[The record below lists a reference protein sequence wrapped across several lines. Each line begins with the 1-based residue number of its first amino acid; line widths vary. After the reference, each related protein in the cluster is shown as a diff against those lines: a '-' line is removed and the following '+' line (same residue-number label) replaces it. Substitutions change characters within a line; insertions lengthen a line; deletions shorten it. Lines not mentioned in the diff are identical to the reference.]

1 MDIIPRLW
9 SCVISTVIHVVKYTL
24 ELFYFEWCCRENYDE
39 LYDVVLACWKD
50 HHTCLSPVYVVF

>member
-39 LYDVVLACWKD
+39 LYDVVLAC
-50 HHTCLSPVYVVF
+50 